1 MDKIFIC
8 DISHTS
14 QRITSEYV
22 PYAVGCIKSYFHE
35 YGKNDAEV
43 QLFKYP
49 EKFAAEFMRQKP
61 TMVGFSNYL
70 WNLDLSYT
78 FAEAIKRVAPDTLI
92 VMGGRNYPLEAHRQ
106 EKWLKTYPAVDVY
119 ITGNGEEP
127 FQKVADLWLETHSI
141 ETVKRIEIDGVH
153 SYVDGKL
160 HKTVD
165 SMAKD
170 GYDQEPRVKD
180 LTLTPSPYLK
190 GYLDEFLVDPQ
201 LNPLIESNRGC
212 PFACTFCADGVATHN
227 RIYKSNPERVEAE
240 LTYIAELYKG
250 KYLLIA
256 DDNFGMYPE
265 DVEFAKI
272 IAKIQDKYDFPHH
285 LQVCAGKN
293 NQPNIIKCSEILK
306 GLLRLGASIQSMDDE
321 VLKNIKR
328 SNISYQTLLDVSLQ
342 VSDTE
347 ASSYSEIILSLPGDS
362 KEKYF
367 STLDKVVDSG
377 MNQLRL
383 LTLMIL
389 DGSELGT
396 DDHIN
401 KFHIKTRFRAGHRSF
416 GCYEFNGEKLPSVEI
431 EEVCVENEALPFE
444 DYVECRR
451 YSLTITVFYSD
462 RIMHE
467 VTQFVKNMGFQVSQ
481 WLHNVHDHYDKFPKK
496 LAKIYDQFTYET
508 IHELAESREDFERWV
523 KDNPEVLESYINGD
537 RGNNVL
543 FNTQAQAHLEAMEE
557 LHEVAFKCAAEF
569 TKIDQHENKDLLKKY
584 LKELQR
590 YSLLKRQNF
599 TEVDTDY
606 VEDFSFDFV
615 ELESNFFKKL
625 PTGES
630 PTTIR
635 FYYKQ
640 WQKDYFEDTFRR
652 QGMTIQ
658 AMGKIYSRTRVKSF
672 QRVVARESEW
682 DDVKWRTKTVTK
694 EIPAEVVAAHEELA

>member
-1 MDKIFIC
+1 MEKIFLC

-22 PYAVGCIKSYFHE
+22 PYAIGCIKSYFHE

-49 EKFAAEFMRQKP
+49 GKFADEFMRQKP

-78 FAEAIKRVAPDTLI
+78 FAKAIKRAAPDTLI

-106 EKWLKTYPAVDVY
+106 EKWLKEHPAVDVY

-127 FQKVADLWLETHSI
+127 FQKVADIWLETHSI
-141 ETVKRIEIDGVH
+141 ENVKRTEIDGVH

-160 HKTVD
+160 HKTAD
-165 SMAKD
+165 SMGKD

-180 LTLTPSPYLK
+180 LTITPSPYLK

-227 RIYKSNPERVEAE
+227 RIYKSNPERIEAE

-256 DDNFGMYPE
+256 DDNFGMFPE
-265 DVEFAKI
+265 DAQFAEI
-272 IAKIQDKYDFPHH
+272 IAKIQDKYDFPQH

-293 NQPNIIKCSEILK
+293 NQPNIIKCSDILK
-306 GLLRLGASIQSMDDE
+306 GLLRFGASIQSMDDD
-321 VLKNIKR
+321 VLKNVKR
-328 SNISYQTLLDVSLQ
+328 SNISYDTLLNVSLR

-362 KEKYF
+362 KEKHY
-367 STLDKVVDSG
+367 STINKVVDAE

-383 LTLMIL
+383 LTLIIL
-389 DGSELGT
+389 DGSELAT

-401 KFHIKTRFRAGHRSF
+401 KFNIKTRFRAVHRSF

-431 EEVCVENEALPFE
+431 EEVCVENESLPFE
-444 DYVECRR
+444 DYIECRR
-451 YSLTITVFYSD
+451 YALTITAFYND
-462 RIMHE
+462 KIMHE
-467 VTQFVKNMGFQVSQ
+467 VTQFVRNMGYQVSQ
-481 WLHNVHDHYDKFPKK
+481 WLHFIHGYHDKFPKK
-496 LAKIYDQFTYET
+496 LSEIYDQFTYET
-508 IHELAESREDFERWV
+508 INELADSKEDLERWV

-543 FNTQAQAHLEAMEE
+543 FNTQAKIHLGAMEE
-557 LHEVAFKCAAEF
+557 LYEVAFKCAAEF
-569 TKIDQHENKDLLKKY
+569 TKVDQHENRDMLKKY

-599 TEVDTDY
+599 MEVDKDY
-606 VEDFSFDFV
+606 IEDFSFDFV

-625 PTGES
+625 PTEES
-630 PTTIR
+630 PTTIH
-635 FYYKQ
+635 FYFKQ

-652 QGMTIQ
+652 QGVTIQ
-658 AMGKIYSRTRVKSF
+658 AMGKIYSRARVKSF
-672 QRVVARESEW
+672 QREVARESEW
-682 DDVKWRTKTVTK
+682 DDVKWRAKTVTK
-694 EIPAEVVAAHEELA
+694 EIYDNVIVAK